1 MAKAEAAAIAI
12 RKDDLSDPRV
22 QQLVALHLEGM
33 HANSPQDS
41 VFALGLS
48 SLQQPDV
55 TVWTAWADERVAA
68 MGALKQVDPQTGE
81 IKSMR
86 THPDFLRQGIAA
98 QMLEHIIGEASAR
111 GYERLC
117 LETGSGDAFE
127 AALELYRKRGFVSCD
142 VFGDYEKS
150 EFNQFMEL
158 PLFRER
164 DSQ

>member
-1 MAKAEAAAIAI
+1 MAEKTDVANIAI
-12 RKDDLSDPRV
+12 RADDLSGP
-22 QQLVALHLEGM
+22 QTQELVALHLEGM

-48 SLQQPDV
+48 SLQQTDV
-55 TVWTAWADERVAA
+55 TVWTAWADERVVA

-98 QMLEHIIGEASAR
+98 QMLEHIVGEARSR
-111 GYERLC
+111 GCERLC
-117 LETGSGDAFE
+117 LETGSGEAFE
-127 AALELYRKRGFVSCD
+127 PALELYRRRGFVSCD
-142 VFGDYEKS
+142 AFGDYEKS

-158 PLFRER
+158 WP
-164 DSQ
+164 

>member
-1 MAKAEAAAIAI
+1 MAKAEATEISI
-12 RKDDLSDPRV
+12 RQDDLSDPRV
-22 QQLVALHLEGM
+22 QELVALHLDGM

-48 SLQQPDV
+48 SLQESDV
-55 TVWTAWADERVAA
+55 TVWTAWAGERVAA
-68 MGALKQVDPQTGE
+68 MGALKEVDAQTGE

-86 THPDFLRQGIAA
+86 THPDFLRRGIAA
-98 QMLEHIIGEASAR
+98 QMLEHIIGEARAR

-117 LETGSGDAFE
+117 LETGSGEAFE

-142 VFGDYEKS
+142 AFGDYEKS

-158 PLFRER
+158 RL
-164 DSQ
+164 